1 MRPQQKTIALLV
13 VFLVFVALNLV
24 DRGTGQRIT
33 EQLPALPALD
43 RDDVSRIELST
54 AVHKVVLESV
64 DEERPDGETV
74 KVWHL
79 VAPIEGDADQI
90 AVRTLIAQFR
100 KEIPLD
106 ARVDAGNTDE
116 YGLDAGNGLV
126 VELFEG
132 EGEPAVSF
140 IIGNSGP
147 GGSSFVRL
155 SGDDAIYRAR
165 IGGRHRYDRPPAEW
179 RNKVLLGFQESDAD
193 RVTVTYG
200 TESEPRLAFHRA
212 PPPPGEE
219 SENGPWELAPDP
231 GFSTDQELVTGIIKS
246 LGTLR
251 AGEIMGKDF
260 DGGFSPPA
268 VTIGVRFVDSTER
281 AIEVGQRTVDGAA
294 FVRRVGEPDV
304 FRISAVPVQR
314 FLGRVVDYRDRSML
328 SFSRTDVDTMS
339 YEAAGERVVLQQN
352 LADNM
357 WRVLEPENVDIDI
370 KFVFYGINT
379 LSTLRG
385 DGIAEVSRE
394 EAGLVTPQMTITA
407 RLLDGRQAVLY
418 IGGRTRAEDT
428 GQPMYYASVPHR
440 PEVFLLSDKQS
451 TKILQ
456 AFGKN

>member
-43 RDDVSRIELST
+43 RNDVSRIELST

-155 SGDDAIYRAR
+155 SGDEAIYRAR

-200 TESEPRLAFHRA
+200 TEAEPRLAFHR
-212 PPPPGEE
+212 
-219 SENGPWELAPDP
+219 
-231 GFSTDQELVTGIIKS
+231 
-246 LGTLR
+246 
-251 AGEIMGKDF
+251 
-260 DGGFSPPA
+260 
-268 VTIGVRFVDSTER
+268 
-281 AIEVGQRTVDGAA
+281 
-294 FVRRVGEPDV
+294 
-304 FRISAVPVQR
+304 RIS
-314 FLGRVVDYRDRSML
+314 
-328 SFSRTDVDTMS
+328 SR
-339 YEAAGERVVLQQN
+339 
-352 LADNM
+352 
-357 WRVLEPENVDIDI
+357 
-370 KFVFYGINT
+370 
-379 LSTLRG
+379 
-385 DGIAEVSRE
+385 
-394 EAGLVTPQMTITA
+394 
-407 RLLDGRQAVLY
+407 
-418 IGGRTRAEDT
+418 
-428 GQPMYYASVPHR
+428 
-440 PEVFLLSDKQS
+440 
-451 TKILQ
+451 
-456 AFGKN
+456 

>member
-1 MRPQQKTIALLV
+1 MRPQQKTIALFV
-13 VFLVFVALNLV
+13 VLIVFVGLNLI

-33 EQLPALPALD
+33 EQLPTLPAID
-43 RDDVSRIELST
+43 RKEISRIELSS
-54 AVHKVVLESV
+54 AHWKVVLEGI
-64 DEERPDGETV
+64 DEELPSGETA

-106 ARVDAGNTDE
+106 AKVDAGNTDE
-116 YGLDAGNGLV
+116 YGLDAGNSLV

-132 EGEPAVSF
+132 ETEPAVSF
-140 IIGNSGP
+140 TIGNTGP

-165 IGGRHRYDRPPAEW
+165 IGGRHRFDRPPVEW
-179 RNKVLLGFQESDAD
+179 RNKVLLGFQEDDAD
-193 RVTVTYG
+193 RVTVHYG
-200 TESEPRLAFHRA
+200 TDEEPRLAFHRA

-219 SENGPWELAPDP
+219 SENGLWELAPDP
-231 GFSTDQELVTGIIKS
+231 GFTTDQELVTGIIKS

-251 AGEIMGKDF
+251 AGESMGKDF
-260 DGGFSPPA
+260 NGGFEPPA
-268 VTIGVRFVDSTER
+268 VTLSVRLIDSTER
-281 AIEVGQRTVDGAA
+281 GIEVGQRTVEGAA
-294 FVRRVGEPDV
+294 FVRRVGEPEV
-304 FRISAVPVQR
+304 YRISAVPVQR
-314 FLGRVVDYRDRSML
+314 FLGRPIDYRDRSMF
-328 SFSRTDVDTMS
+328 SFARTDVDTMS
-339 YEAAGERVVLQQN
+339 YEGGSERVVLQQN

-357 WRVLEPENVDIDI
+357 WRVLEPENVDVDI
-370 KFVFYGINT
+370 KFVFFGINT

-394 EAGLVTPQMTITA
+394 EAGLVTPRATVTA
-407 RLLDGRQAVLY
+407 RLLDGREAVLH

-428 GQPMYYASVPHR
+428 GQPMHFASVPHR
-440 PEVFLLSDKQS
+440 PEVFLLSDKQ
-451 TKILQ
+451 TKKILQ